1 MSLSAESD
9 AHPDPTPT
17 SQMSTRA
24 GASSLQLV
32 AFLID
37 GTRYA
42 VPLTAAE
49 RVFGMVAVYPLPG
62 APEALLG
69 VINVHGRPIA
79 VVDVRRR
86 VGLAAR
92 EYDLA
97 AHLLIVSTPRRR
109 LAIATDEVLGPV
121 EIEARVVA
129 PPQAISPGRGSLSGV
144 AALAQGLLFI
154 YDLEAFLTPDEERLV
169 DHALEARR

>member
-1 MSLSAESD
+1 
-9 AHPDPTPT
+9 
-17 SQMSTRA
+17 MSTRPD
-24 GASSLQLV
+24 ASSLQLV

-42 VPLTAAE
+42 VSLAAAE
-49 RVFGMVAVYPLPG
+49 RVLRMVAVSPFPG

-69 VINVHGRPIA
+69 AINLHGRPLA
-79 VVDVRRR
+79 VVDLRRR

-121 EIEARVVA
+121 EIEAGAVA
-129 PPQAISPGRGSLSGV
+129 PPQAVLPGRGPLSGV
-144 AALAQGLLFI
+144 AALPEGLLFI
-154 YDLEAFLTPDEERLV
+154 HDLEAFLTPDEERLV
-169 DHALEARR
+169 DRALEARR